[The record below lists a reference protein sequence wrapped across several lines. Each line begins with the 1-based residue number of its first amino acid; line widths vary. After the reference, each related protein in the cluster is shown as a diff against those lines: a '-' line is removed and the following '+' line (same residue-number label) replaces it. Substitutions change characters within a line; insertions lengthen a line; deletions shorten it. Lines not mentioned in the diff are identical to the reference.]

1 VVECPPRVV
10 TTLLC
15 CMVNPILAIIF
26 FSDEVLSEL
35 RIQKS
40 LRECRRLV
48 ELDLY
53 YTTIFRSKISPIL
66 RE

>member
-1 VVECPPRVV
+1 
-10 TTLLC
+10 
-15 CMVNPILAIIF
+15 MVNPILAIIF